1 MSNTS
6 FEMYPLS
13 SISSNIINNA
23 FNIELLR
30 PTTCSNQTGQVRNTK
45 VRATNHLSLTL
56 SSFFLARQHSKIVKC
71 SLSLCFPPWCEFLS
85 ISPEILLLF
94 FNFLLNFFFLF
105 CFWSYLIVV
114 TIGMKNLIFL
124 IVWIVLAL
132 IDVPVSGLA
141 IRRFFSPLL
150 HITFNLLV
158 EEGGWLFSPRGIVG
172 IRGLRV

>member
-13 SISSNIINNA
+13 SISTNIINNA

-56 SSFFLARQHSKIVKC
+56 SSFFLARQHSKIVNC
-71 SLSLCFPPWCEFLS
+71 SLSLCFSPSCEFLS

-94 FNFLLNFFFLF
+94 FNFLLNFLFFFLF
-105 CFWSYLIVV
+105 LELSDCCYDWNEEFNFSDCLDCFGFGWCSDFWVGYTAVFF
-114 TIGMKNLIFL
+114 TIAAHHLHF
-124 IVWIVLAL
+124 
-132 IDVPVSGLA
+132 VSG
-141 IRRFFSPLL
+141 
-150 HITFNLLV
+150 
-158 EEGGWLFSPRGIVG
+158 GGWVAVLPKRDCGDLGS
-172 IRGLRV
+172 